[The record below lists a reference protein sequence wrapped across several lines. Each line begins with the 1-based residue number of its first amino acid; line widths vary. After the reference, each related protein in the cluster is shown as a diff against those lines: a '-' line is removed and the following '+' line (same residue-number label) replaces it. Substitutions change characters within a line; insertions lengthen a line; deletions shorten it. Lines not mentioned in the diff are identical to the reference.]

1 MAAGNKVVEC
11 PTNDGIIEHA
21 NIDVN
26 HTDGIANSLLMI
38 TLKISILM
46 KIYLN
51 NLITMQNNKKKE
63 NKSLNSDL

>member
-26 HTDGIANSLLMI
+26 HTDGIPNSLLMI
-38 TLKISILM
+38 ILKISIL
-46 KIYLN
+46 IS
-51 NLITMQNNKKKE
+51 Q
-63 NKSLNSDL
+63 